1 MLTEVFYWTLNM
13 SIAAGLMGAIVLAVR
28 RIKAVPRFLVYCL
41 WAIPLVRFWIPFG
54 VTGEFGLIPLISRF
68 TTRSVPAF
76 EGPQLAYTNF
86 VMAADDYFPL
96 SFKSEGVE
104 SAFHIAGIIWAIVFC
119 ALIITAALLY
129 YFTKTEVRGAKHTG
143 GNVYVM
149 KNISSPAVYG
159 IIKPK
164 IIIPEDLPDGT
175 IKYALMHERVHLRRG
190 DNLLR
195 CIAVVTACL
204 HWFNPLAW
212 VFLKY
217 FFEDME
223 LSCDAKILKTLDKSE
238 HKGYALALLG
248 CASKKSL
255 AVSAFGAPR
264 IRVRI
269 ENILSYKKLSLVS
282 GACFLA
288 LALAITAALLT
299 NAPG

>member
-13 SIAAGLMGAIVLAVR
+13 SIAAGLMGAVVLAVR
-28 RIKAVPRFLVYCL
+28 RIKPVPRFLAYCL
-41 WAIPLVRFWIPFG
+41 WSIPLVRFWIPFG
-54 VTGEFGLIPLISRF
+54 VTGEFGLMPLISQF
-68 TTRSVPAF
+68 TTRSVPVSGESPF
-76 EGPQLAYTNF
+76 TYTNF
-86 VMAADDYFPL
+86 MMAADDYYPL
-96 SFKSEGVE
+96 SFNSEGVE
-104 SAFHIAGIIWAIVFC
+104 SAFHIAGIVWAIVFC
-119 ALIITAALLY
+119 ALIITAVLLY
-129 YFTKTEVRGAKHTG
+129 YFTKTEIRGAAHAG

-149 KNISSPAVYG
+149 SSISSPAVYG

-164 IIIPEDLPDGT
+164 IIIPEGLPDET
-175 IKYALMHERVHLRRG
+175 LKYALMHERVHVMRR

-195 CIAVVTACL
+195 VVAVATACL

-223 LSCDAKILKTLDKSE
+223 LSCDAKVLKKLDKAE

-269 ENILSYKKLSLVS
+269 ENILSYKKLSIVS